1 MERNRRESQ
10 SLSVV
15 SRIICC
21 GKGRDG
27 GERKGLEQEGEA
39 VGCKESLMR
48 VDPFSHPTNV
58 S

>member
-1 MERNRRESQ
+1 MESNRKESQ

-15 SRIICC
+15 IKIICC
-21 GKGRDG
+21 GKGRNG

-39 VGCKESLMR
+39 VGCKEPLVG
-48 VDPFSHPTNV
+48 VDSFSHPTNV

>member
-15 SRIICC
+15 IRIICC

-39 VGCKESLMR
+39 VGYKEPLMR